1 MRLRTSS
8 IKSSRICLIT
18 FRVQSGSCQALLA
31 LLPIRKTAR
40 AADCAAM
47 AAHVGGIDL
56 LRYTGRAD
64 PPGRTGG
71 LYDDPILKQLP
82 HMAEVRRADVEP
94 RPDTLQSAE
103 DDEHACESVVV
114 GRLALC
120 SRVRRRSGGIPG
132 TSTGGLGGTG
142 QGAAGGSGASG
153 GLGGSSASTI
163 RLQIDAN
170 YNLAAFVD
178 SQGPYSN
185 VQHCTR
191 ISAFGG
197 SPDPAVGYSW
207 TYVLGDGLPA
217 TIAIDPNTGLFQG
230 TISSSFAPGPPG
242 VADGA
247 STIYPPD
254 RHRCSDGVSSVS
266 SAAGG
271 IRVFV
276 QQCFS
281 TSNGAYNCG
290 QDGVERLM
298 PYPQGPPLL
307 GSGYNDS
314 EGTASAPRDIVS
326 DLNVTSIQVNRPFG
340 YALNFWGGVPPYTFQ
355 LSSGALPPGLSLTAS
370 SGEILGTPTS
380 AAVSNTYS
388 FAVTIADGGGSS
400 SQYYFVF
407 SRFTT

>member
-1 MRLRTSS
+1 MTKTRANLLLVV
-8 IKSSRICLIT
+8 CL
-18 FRVQSGSCQALLA
+18 VLGC
-31 LLPIRKTAR
+31 
-40 AADCAAM
+40 
-47 AAHVGGIDL
+47 GG
-56 LRYTGRAD
+56 
-64 PPGRTGG
+64 GG
-71 LYDDPILKQLP
+71 
-82 HMAEVRRADVEP
+82 A
-94 RPDTLQSAE
+94 T
-103 DDEHACESVVV
+103 
-114 GRLALC
+114 
-120 SRVRRRSGGIPG
+120 PG
-132 TSTGGLGGTG
+132 TSSGGMGGTG

-153 GLGGSSASTI
+153 GSGGSSGSAI

-185 VQHCTR
+185 VQHAR
-191 ISAFGG
+191 IAAFGG

-217 TIAIDPNTGLFQG
+217 TIAVDPNTGLFQG
-230 TISSSFAPGPPG
+230 TISSSFTPGPPG
-242 VADGA
+242 LADGA
-247 STIYPPD
+247 STIYPLTVTV
-254 RHRCSDGVSSVS
+254 SDGVSSVS
-266 SAAGG
+266 SATGG

-290 QDGVERLM
+290 QDGVGAT

-355 LSSGALPPGLSLTAS
+355 VSSGALPPGLSLTAS

-380 AAVSNTYS
+380 AAVGNTYS
-388 FAVTIADGGGSS
+388 FAVTITDGGGSS